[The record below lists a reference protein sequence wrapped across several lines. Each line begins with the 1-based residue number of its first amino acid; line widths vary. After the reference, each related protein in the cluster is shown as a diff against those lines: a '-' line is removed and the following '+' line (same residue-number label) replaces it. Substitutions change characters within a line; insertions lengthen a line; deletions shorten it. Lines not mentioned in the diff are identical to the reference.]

1 MRRISSLVLV
11 GALLAAGCS
20 ATVTSPSPTP
30 AAPVRVSVVQNPTFA
45 GGMAVF
51 TLRVENISQSVVDLT
66 FPSSCQ
72 VLPYFT
78 DRATGRAVT
87 PLGGGFA
94 CLTVMTRQTLGPG
107 ESFFRTH
114 SVKSGTA
121 HESDVIV
128 LPPGDY
134 TIRARLEDTV
144 YKLNSEPVVF
154 TVR

>member
-1 MRRISSLVLV
+1 MRRISSLVLA
-11 GALLAAGCS
+11 GAVLAAGCS

-51 TLRVENISQSVVDLT
+51 TLRVDNISPSVVDLT

-78 DRATGRAVT
+78 ERATGRAVT

-94 CLTVMTRQTLGPG
+94 CLTVITGQTLRPG
-107 ESFFRTH
+107 ESFSRTH
-114 SVKSGTA
+114 TVKSGTA
-121 HESDVIV
+121 HEADFIV
-128 LPPGDY
+128 LPPGEY
-134 TIRARLEDTV
+134 TIHARLEDAV
-144 YKLNSEPVVF
+144 YKLNSEPVAF